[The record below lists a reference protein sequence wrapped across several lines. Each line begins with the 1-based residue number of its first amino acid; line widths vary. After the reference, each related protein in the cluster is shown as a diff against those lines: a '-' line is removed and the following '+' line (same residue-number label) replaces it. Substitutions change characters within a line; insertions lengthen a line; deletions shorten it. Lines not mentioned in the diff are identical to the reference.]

1 MEAHQL
7 PAAYT
12 FSSTVRASS
21 WVPSTFSS
29 AALARSQALSAPFL
43 QRCRPH
49 VRFFGCLSYGHVKV
63 LRNGFLRRN
72 FEAVA
77 RLFSAPLFQL
87 FLHSFVSLLFACVIS
102 FNMSFFKLLHCT
114 LYHFFVLIKDEF
126 ISFWIL
132 FFSATTTLCM
142 NIKYTLS
149 FNDTWSRKNA
159 LKHIPASLSL
169 LTLSSITMLILNK
182 LNS

>member
-1 MEAHQL
+1 MEAYQL
-7 PAAYT
+7 PAACT

-21 WVPSTFSS
+21 WVPGTFSL

-49 VRFFGCLSYGHVKV
+49 VGFFGCLSYGHVKV

-72 FEAVA
+72 FEAAA

-114 LYHFFVLIKDEF
+114 LYCSFVLIRNEF
-126 ISFWIL
+126 VYSQIFSS
-132 FFSATTTLCM
+132 SATTTLCM

-149 FNDTWSRKNA
+149 LND
-159 LKHIPASLSL
+159 I
-169 LTLSSITMLILNK
+169 
-182 LNS
+182 